1 MNPQLLL
8 RIGDEDDIAAIVE
21 LLNTCYRGR
30 EGWTTE
36 ADIIAGERVSAEAVE
51 AMLADR
57 RRYFFVFDNL
67 PGEADTPGSLLG
79 CIVVWLDPAAPERT
93 ACVEMAA
100 VHPAIQQQGIGGEML
115 RQVEDFAR
123 RHLRQGW
130 MKMEIVAGR
139 EALLAY
145 YRRRGYQATG
155 SERVLR
161 DEENYGCPKNG
172 SIRMIELAKRLDG

>member
-1 MNPQLLL
+1 MNQQLLL
-8 RIGDEDDIAAIVE
+8 RIGDEDDTDAIVE

-36 ADIIAGERVSAEAVE
+36 ADIIAGERVSAEAVQT
-51 AMLADR
+51 MQSDR
-57 RRYFFVFDNL
+57 RRYFFVFDNIL
-67 PGEADTPGSLLG
+67 DQGEAAGSLLG
-79 CIVVWLDPAAPERT
+79 CIVVWLDPASPERT

-100 VHPAIQQQGIGGEML
+100 VHPLVQQRGIGGEML

-130 MKMEIVAGR
+130 MKMEIVESR
-139 EALLAY
+139 EELLAY

-155 SERVLR
+155 QTRALR
-161 DEENYGCPKNG
+161 DEENYGCPKSG
-172 SIRMIELAKRLDG
+172 SVNMIELEKRLSE